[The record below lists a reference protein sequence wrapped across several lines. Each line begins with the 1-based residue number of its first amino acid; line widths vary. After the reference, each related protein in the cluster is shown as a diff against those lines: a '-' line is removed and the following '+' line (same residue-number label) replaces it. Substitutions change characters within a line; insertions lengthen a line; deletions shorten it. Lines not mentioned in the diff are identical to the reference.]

1 MKNRSSITLY
11 VVITLLATPVNV
23 RAGILSDQIC
33 SAYKNI
39 FDASFYGIAIAAGLG
54 GLLLAIALDEG
65 GNQIKSR
72 ILRVSIAAIAI
83 VNLDNI
89 VSVLTG
95 QRFVC

>member
-1 MKNRSSITLY
+1 M
-11 VVITLLATPVNV
+11 A

-33 SAYKNI
+33 SAYKSI

-65 GNQIKSR
+65 GNQVKSR

>member
-1 MKNRSSITLY
+1 MKKRFYLSIAFLTKST
-11 VVITLLATPVNV
+11 IST
-23 RAGILSDQIC
+23 AGLLSDQIC

-54 GLLLAIALDEG
+54 GLLLALALDEG

-72 ILRVSIAAIAI
+72 ILRISISAVAI

-89 VSVLTG
+89 VGVLTG
-95 QRFVC
+95 QHFVC